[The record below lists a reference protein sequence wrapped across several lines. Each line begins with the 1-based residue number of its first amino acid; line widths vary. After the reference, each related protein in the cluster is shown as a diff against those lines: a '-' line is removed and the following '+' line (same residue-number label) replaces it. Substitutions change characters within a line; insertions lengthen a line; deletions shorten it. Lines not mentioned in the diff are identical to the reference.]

1 MTNLELVYDTH
12 YIHIGS
18 IASRL
23 CPLCVGSNP
32 CSLAQFFR
40 FRWTHPSGTVSA
52 HARSF
57 FWTRLACTPAGFDY
71 KGVRR
76 WTKHVDIFSHKLL
89 LIPINHNNTHWCLA
103 VVDVEQRTIEYFD
116 SMLGG
121 GLSVSGGAKRVLV
134 GLERYL
140 GEEAKDKG
148 RDHKAGKR
156 WQHKVQPSAM
166 RGLISCIGS
175 LAARLV
181 RSVLHG
187 AGIWF
192 CC

>member
-1 MTNLELVYDTH
+1 VCGD
-12 YIHIGS
+12 
-18 IASRL
+18 
-23 CPLCVGSNP
+23 
-32 CSLAQFFR
+32 
-40 FRWTHPSGTVSA
+40 
-52 HARSF
+52 ARSF

-76 WTKHVDIFSHKLL
+76 WTKHVDVFSHKLL
-89 LIPINHNNTHWCLA
+89 LVPINHNNTHWCLA

-116 SMLGG
+116 SMHGG
-121 GLSVSGGAKRVLV
+121 GLSGSGGAKRVLA

-148 RDHKAGKR
+148 RDRKAGKR

-175 LAARLV
+175 PSGSAAARAGLAQSRWLV
-181 RSVLHG
+181 GVVTEGDAGVHGG
-187 AGIWF
+187 AGASQGDDSAAERWE
-192 CC
+192 

>member
-1 MTNLELVYDTH
+1 MCGD
-12 YIHIGS
+12 
-18 IASRL
+18 
-23 CPLCVGSNP
+23 
-32 CSLAQFFR
+32 
-40 FRWTHPSGTVSA
+40 
-52 HARSF
+52 ARSF

-76 WTKHVDIFSHKLL
+76 WTKHVDVFSHKLL
-89 LIPINHNNTHWCLA
+89 LVPINHNNTHWCLA

-116 SMLGG
+116 SMHGG
-121 GLSVSGGAKRVLV
+121 GLSGSGGAKRVLA

-148 RDHKAGKR
+148 RDRKAGKR

-175 LAARLV
+175 PSGSA
-181 RSVLHG
+181 
-187 AGIWF
+187 
-192 CC
+192 